1 MGKRVQWDV
10 CKKNNILV
18 PEKMVWA
25 QTGTLWLRRGGQ
37 TLFIIDKVKK
47 ACQIVDFAVLYHTRV
62 NVKETEKLEKYQI
75 FFTKLKNSWSIKC
88 RLFPW
93 LLGGWEQRQ
102 RAYATE
108 WKKLGLRPEH
118 KNCRKSLSSIRLG
131 SSGKFSKFQLVD
143 RKPQGTIISLTILSM
158 WKRLNNNGIFYFFIQ
173 L

>member
-25 QTGTLWLRRGGQ
+25 ETGTLWLRRGGQ

-75 FFTKLKNSWSIKC
+75 FFYKTQKFMEYKV

-118 KNCRKSLSSIRLG
+118 KELQKIIIIHSARIVRKVLEISACWQKT
-131 SSGKFSKFQLVD
+131 SGNYNIIDHFIHVK
-143 RKPQGTIISLTILSM
+143 TI
-158 WKRLNNNGIFYFFIQ
+158 K
-173 L
+173 